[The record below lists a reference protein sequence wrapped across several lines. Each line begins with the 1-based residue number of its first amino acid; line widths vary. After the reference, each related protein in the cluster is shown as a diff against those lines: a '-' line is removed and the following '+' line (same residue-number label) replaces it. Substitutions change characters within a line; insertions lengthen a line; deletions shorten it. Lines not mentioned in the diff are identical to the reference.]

1 MTRRLSKLS
10 RSVAGKVV
18 LITGAASGMGRAT
31 ALLFADEAAKV
42 AVTDVDPDGVESV
55 TAEITSAGGTALG
68 VLLDV
73 ADPTSITAA
82 QKTIRESLGRVDVL
96 INNAGISVG
105 GEIDDEEFDDR
116 WQLALDVLLT
126 PHQRLIRACLDDLKA
141 SGEGRVINISS
152 TEGLGASRS
161 TTPYT
166 VAKHGVIGLTRAMAI
181 ALAKYAITVNAVC
194 PGPILTSMTEAIP
207 AEYRDTFA
215 RRRTALRRYGDP
227 EEVAHMVLNLALPS
241 SSYVTGAVIA
251 VDGGQTMKND

>member
-1 MTRRLSKLS
+1 MTRRLTKLS

-18 LITGAASGMGRAT
+18 LITGAGSGMGRAT
-31 ALLFADEAAKV
+31 ALLFADEGAKV
-42 AVTDVDPDGVESV
+42 AVTDVQSQAVESV
-55 TAEITSAGGTALG
+55 VAEITRAGGTALG
-68 VLLDV
+68 VQLDV
-73 ADPTSITAA
+73 SEPTSIETGLAM
-82 QKTIRESLGRVDVL
+82 IRDRLGRIGVL
-96 INNAGISVG
+96 VNNAGISVRAEPG
-105 GEIDDEEFDDR
+105 DEDFDDR

-126 PHQRLIRACLDDLKA
+126 PHQRLIRACLDDLKVG
-141 SGEGRVINISS
+141 GEGRVINISS

-166 VAKHGVIGLTRAMAI
+166 AAKHGVIGLTRAMAI
-181 ALAKYAITVNAVC
+181 ALAQYGITVNAVC

-207 AEYRDTFA
+207 AEHRERFA

>member
-1 MTRRLSKLS
+1 MARRLSRLS
-10 RSVAGKVV
+10 RSVAGRVV

-31 ALLFADEAAKV
+31 ALLFADEGAKV
-42 AVTDVDPDGVESV
+42 AVTDVDSGGAESV
-55 TAEITSAGGTALG
+55 TAEILDAGGTA
-68 VLLDV
+68 VAVALDV
-73 ADPTSITAA
+73 AVPASIDTAL
-82 QKTIRESLGRVDVL
+82 KTIRQGLGPVDVL
-96 INNAGISVG
+96 VNNAGISVG
-105 GEIDDEEFDDR
+105 AEIDDDSFDDR

-141 SGEGRVINISS
+141 CGEGRVINISS

-166 VAKHGVIGLTRAMAI
+166 VAKHGVIGLTRALAI
-181 ALAKYAITVNAVC
+181 ALAKHSITVNAVC

-207 AEYRDTFA
+207 AEHRDRFA